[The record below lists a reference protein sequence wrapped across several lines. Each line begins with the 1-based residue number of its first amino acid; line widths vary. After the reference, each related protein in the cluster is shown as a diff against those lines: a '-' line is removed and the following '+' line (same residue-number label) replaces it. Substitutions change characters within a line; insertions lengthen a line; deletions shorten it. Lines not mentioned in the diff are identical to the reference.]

1 VERVGIIGAG
11 RLGSALAR
19 ALAVVGWP
27 VVAVASRRA
36 ASAQALVARLPA
48 ARVATA
54 QEVADIAEL
63 VVLTVP
69 DAAIGEAARA
79 VHWHAGQAVVHT
91 SGAASLAPLAPARA
105 AGALVGALHPLQTF
119 ASREEPAPLALFAG
133 ITCALEGDPALLPR
147 LSALVRA
154 LGARP
159 LVLPPE
165 ARARYHAA
173 AVLAANYV
181 VTLLHL
187 ATDLWATFGVGER
200 EATAALLPLV
210 RRAVDNVAAHGP
222 ATALTGPIARGDAAT
237 VAQHIAAL
245 AAARPTTLEAY
256 IALAEATLTL
266 AAARG
271 DLPPERAAAV
281 RATLEAAAR
290 ASRAPASGPAA
301 LH

>member
-1 VERVGIIGAG
+1 VARVGIIGAG

-54 QEVADIAEL
+54 QEVADSAEL
-63 VVLTVP
+63 VFLTVP
-69 DAAIGEAARA
+69 DAAIGTIVRA
-79 VHWHAGQAVVHT
+79 VRWHAGQAVVHT
-91 SGAASLAPLAPARA
+91 SGAESLAPLAPARA
-105 AGALVGALHPLQTF
+105 AGALIGALHPLQTF
-119 ASREEPAPLALFAG
+119 ASRAEPAPLDLFAG
-133 ITCALEGDPALLPR
+133 ITCALEGDAALLPR
-147 LSALVRA
+147 LEALVRA

-159 LVLPPE
+159 LRLPPE
-165 ARARYHAA
+165 ARALYHAA

-187 ATDLWATFGVGER
+187 AADLWGAFGVDER
-200 EATAALLPLV
+200 EALAALLPLV

-222 ATALTGPIARGDAAT
+222 TAALTGPIARGDAVT
-237 VAQHIAAL
+237 VARHLAAL
-245 AAARPTTLEAY
+245 ATARPTALGPY
-256 IALAEATLTL
+256 VALAEATLAL

-271 DLPPERAAAV
+271 ELAAEQVAAMRAALAQ
-281 RATLEAAAR
+281 LPAAAEGR
-290 ASRAPASGPAA
+290 
-301 LH
+301 